1 MRRTKTLNMSLKLIR
16 PGCPGLIN
24 FWLFFAVD
32 RSNQPFLW
40 VASIIAWDLANFKR
54 AKRFAVN
61 VLTPREFL
69 NQLENPT

>member
-1 MRRTKTLNMSLKLIR
+1 LPVSRGR
-16 PGCPGLIN
+16 PQQS
-24 FWLFFAVD
+24 A
-32 RSNQPFLW
+32 FLW
-40 VASIIAWDLANFKR
+40 VASIITWSLANFKR